1 MPKTP
6 DEIDALDTYTDA
18 QMLKLVRWG
27 IAEVLSNPEVSV
39 SVGGRSY
46 TLADLNTL
54 REMES
59 HYGAKV
65 NMANRPRVLLGDVRN
80 EA

>member
-1 MPKTP
+1 MAKTP

-18 QMLKLVRWG
+18 QMLKLVRWA
-27 IAEVLSNPEVSV
+27 IATVLSNPETSV
-39 SVGGRSY
+39 SVAGRSY

-59 HYGAKV
+59 HYAGKV
-65 NMANRPRVLLGDVRN
+65 NTASRPRVLLGDVSG
-80 EA
+80 EP